1 MPDPLQ
7 RDAPGC
13 VYLSTARA
21 AVPTP
26 PLKEDTVADVA
37 VVGAGY
43 TGLSAALSLAERGH
57 RTVVLEAHEPG
68 WGAAGRNGGQVNAG
82 LKHEP
87 DTVEQDLG
95 PVYGPRMVQLASQ
108 APDYLFGLIERLG
121 IDCEA
126 RRAGTLRTAHRSRH
140 KMELVNSVE
149 QWWRR
154 GIVLQLWD
162 RRQIE
167 AATGTDHFVAAT
179 FDPRGGAVNPL
190 GLARGLA
197 AAAVA
202 AGARIYGASRAR
214 ALERRGTGWQV
225 RTATGSVRADAV
237 VLATDGYSDDL
248 WPGLRTSIIP
258 VYSSIIASE
267 PLPQGLGA
275 AVLPGG
281 TVVYESGDVA
291 MYYRRDREGRL
302 LIGGR
307 GRQRDSTQRLH
318 YAHLIERAVQ
328 LWPQMASV
336 NWTHWWNGQFA
347 LTPDFYPRFHVPAAG
362 LFIALGYSGRGVAL
376 GAAVGAQLAA
386 AAAGA
391 PLDSLSIPATG
402 IPHVPFHRFW
412 RIGVAGRIACSR
424 LIERL
429 GMSD

>member
-1 MPDPLQ
+1 MTDPLQ

-26 PLKEDTVADVA
+26 PLEEDTVADV
-37 VVGAGY
+37 VVIGAGY
-43 TGLSAALSLAERGH
+43 TGLSAALTLAEQGH
-57 RTVVLEAHEPG
+57 RAVVLEAHEPG

-87 DTVEQDLG
+87 DQVEQDLG
-95 PVYGPRMVQLASQ
+95 PVYGPRMVRLAGE
-108 APDYLFGLIERLG
+108 APAYLFGLIERLG

-126 RRAGTLRTAHRSRH
+126 RRAGTLRAAQRSRH
-140 KMELVNSVE
+140 KMELAICVE

-154 GIVLQLWD
+154 GVSLQLWD
-162 RRQIE
+162 SKQIE
-167 AATGTDHFVAAT
+167 AATGTDRFAAAT
-179 FDPRGGAVNPL
+179 FDPRGGSVNPL

-197 AAAVA
+197 AAAIA
-202 AGARIYGASRAR
+202 AGARIHGDSRAR
-214 ALERRGTGWQV
+214 ALDRQGTGWQV
-225 RTATGSVRADAV
+225 RTARGSVCADAV

-267 PLPQGLGA
+267 PLPQAFGA
-275 AVLPGG
+275 AVLPSGV
-281 TVVYESGDVA
+281 VVYESGDVA
-291 MYYRRDREGRL
+291 MYYRRDRDGRL

-307 GRQRDSTQRLH
+307 GRQHDSTQRSH
-318 YAHLIERAVQ
+318 YAHLIGRAVQ

-347 LTPDFYPRFHVPAAG
+347 LTPDFYPRFHVPAPG

-391 PLDSLSIPATG
+391 APDSLSIPVTV
-402 IPHVPFHRFW
+402 IPSIPFHRFW

-429 GMSD
+429 GVSD